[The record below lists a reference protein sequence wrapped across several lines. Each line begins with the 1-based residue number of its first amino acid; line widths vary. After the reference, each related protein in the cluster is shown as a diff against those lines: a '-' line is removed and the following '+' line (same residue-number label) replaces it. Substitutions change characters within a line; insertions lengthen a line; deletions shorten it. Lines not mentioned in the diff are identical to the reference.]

1 MLLEDG
7 EVFILLVRVPSYPD
21 RQRKIP
27 WRSIGSQFAPVKR
40 AVMITIKLV
49 E

>member
-7 EVFILLVRVPSYPD
+7 EEFILLVRVPSLSAAENSLALN
-21 RQRKIP
+21 R
-27 WRSIGSQFAPVKR
+27 SQFAPVKR